1 MVRTV
6 LASGVFDL
14 LHPGHVIYL
23 SEAKR
28 AGGKNARLIV
38 VVARDSTVRK
48 VRNRGP
54 VFNEEARRILVES
67 LKPVYKAIL
76 GSEPFSF
83 EEIVRKVNPDVVAF
97 GYDQE
102 RWMRDFLKTK
112 KRMKWKIK
120 AVRIKEFKS
129 SPIHSSSAAVKKI
142 LKQDA
147 WRKASG

>member
-1 MVRTV
+1 M
-6 LASGVFDL
+6 ASGVFDL

-28 AGGKNARLIV
+28 AGGKNARLVV

-67 LKPVYKAIL
+67 LKPVDKAIL

-83 EEIVRKVNPDVVAF
+83 EEIVRKVKPDVVAF

-102 RWMRDFLKTK
+102 RWMGDFLKTK
-112 KRMKWKIK
+112 KRMKWKVK
-120 AVRIKEFKS
+120 AARIKEFKS
-129 SPIHSSSAAVKKI
+129 SPIHSSSAAVEKI

>member
-14 LHPGHVIYL
+14 LHPGHVVYL

-28 AGGKNARLIV
+28 AGGKSARLIV

-48 VRNRGP
+48 VRNREP

-67 LKPVYKAIL
+67 LKPVDEAIL

-83 EEIVRKVNPDVVAF
+83 EEIVRKVRPDVVAF

-102 RWMRDFLKTK
+102 SWMRDFLKAK
-112 KRMKWKIK
+112 NGMKWKTK
-120 AVRIKEFKS
+120 AVKIREFKS
-129 SPIHSSSAAVKKI
+129 SPIHSSSAAVQKI
-142 LKQDA
+142 LKENA
-147 WRKASG
+147 WRKAGR

>member
-14 LHPGHVIYL
+14 IHPGHVVYL

-28 AGGKNARLIV
+28 AGGKSSRLIV

-48 VRNRGP
+48 VRNREP

-67 LKPVYKAIL
+67 LKPVDEAIL

-83 EEIVRKVNPDVVAF
+83 EEIVWKVRPDVVAF
-97 GYDQE
+97 GYDQGS
-102 RWMRDFLKTK
+102 WMRDFLKAK
-112 KRMKWKIK
+112 KGMKWKTK
-120 AVRIKEFKS
+120 AVKIRQFKS
-129 SPIHSSSAAVKKI
+129 SPIHSSSAAVQKI
-142 LKQDA
+142 LKENA
-147 WRKASG
+147 WRKAGR

>member
-28 AGGKNARLIV
+28 AGGKNARLVV

-48 VRNRGP
+48 VRNREP

-67 LKPVYKAIL
+67 LKPVDEAIL
-76 GSEPFSF
+76 GNEPFSF
-83 EEIVRKVNPDVVAF
+83 EKIVGKVNPDVVAF

-102 RWMRDFLKTK
+102 NWMREFLKARK
-112 KRMKWKIK
+112 KMKWKTK
-120 AVRIKEFKS
+120 AVKIREFRS
-129 SPIHSSSAAVKKI
+129 SPIHSSSAAVQKI
-142 LKQDA
+142 LKDNA
-147 WRKASG
+147 WRKAAR